1 MIIQP
6 IVLALHTC
14 SPVDVMELVEVL
26 KRFRRFTRLGEK
38 IHDTLWSQ
46 GTARVH
52 TVLFTDN
59 FS

>member
-6 IVLALHTC
+6 IVSALHTC
-14 SPVDVMELVEVL
+14 SPVDVTELVEVL

-38 IHDTLWSQ
+38 VCDTLWSQ
-46 GTARVH
+46 GTAQVH

>member
-26 KRFRRFTRLGEK
+26 KRFGRFTRLGEK
-38 IHDTLWSQ
+38 VHDTLWSQ
-46 GTARVH
+46 GMARVH
-52 TVLFTDN
+52 IIPFTDN